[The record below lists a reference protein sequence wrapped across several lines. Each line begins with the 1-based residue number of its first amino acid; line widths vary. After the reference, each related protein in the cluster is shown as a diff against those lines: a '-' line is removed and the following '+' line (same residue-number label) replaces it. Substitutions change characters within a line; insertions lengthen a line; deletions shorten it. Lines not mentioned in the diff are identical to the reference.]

1 MFITAIA
8 IGATPSSMNAGS
20 VQTPS
25 GRSNV
30 DERRAAATRPD
41 VRASRRLRSASA
53 QQVGDRDACAGRQG
67 EDAVDAIAGRIRRC
81 GFGRSAF
88 CTLFALRNGR
98 VSERPRAVY

>member
-53 QQVGDRDACAGRQG
+53 RSRSAIGTPALADRVRMPSMRSRDAFVG
-67 EDAVDAIAGRIRRC
+67 AVSVAR
-81 GFGRSAF
+81 
-88 CTLFALRNGR
+88 
-98 VSERPRAVY
+98 